1 MENRRSTR
9 MTADICL
16 ILEGTYPYVSGGVSS
31 WTHELIARQSHLKFH
46 IVCILPRD
54 QKDPEPMYTMAS
66 NVVGVTNIHLHRLQ
80 EGNTIAQNKATR
92 LFSELEQPLLN
103 ITTGTADLSDL
114 KRMMDAFAPF
124 RDTLGQDMLL
134 DSEAAWELVTH
145 MYQTSFADSSMLDYF
160 WSWRAIV
167 GGLYSL
173 LTAPLPKAK
182 AYHVMSTGFAGLYG
196 ARAYLE
202 TSRPV
207 ILTEHGIY
215 TNERRIEISSADWLE
230 ENASKAMTVDPTALH
245 LRDLWN
251 TTFVNYSRICYE
263 SCRYIITLFSGN
275 QQAQIADGADPEK
288 MQIIPNGVDIER
300 YGNIV
305 RKPHARP
312 TVALIGRVVPIKDV
326 KNYLRAVQLLVR
338 SLPDLRAFILGPTD
352 EDPLYAKEC
361 RDMVDYFG
369 LTHVVEFTGRVIID
383 DYLSEIDVLMFSS
396 ISEAQPL
403 TILEAG
409 ACGIPVVATDVGA
422 CAELL
427 LGKADESPPLG
438 AGGVVVPLANTQAL
452 AEGALKLLTNREF
465 HDQCG
470 AALKQRVAIYY
481 NKKDQHEAYRS
492 VYASCINQEEENY
505 GRHRIHA

>member
-1 MENRRSTR
+1 MEGSRR

-54 QKDPEPMYTMAS
+54 QKIVEPIYAMAP
-66 NVVGVTNIHLHRLQ
+66 NVIGVTNIRLHRLQ
-80 EGNTIAQNKATR
+80 EGGDLASAKAAR

-103 ITTGTADLSDL
+103 ITTGKANLADVKQMIDS
-114 KRMMDAFAPF
+114 FAPY
-124 RDTLGQDMLL
+124 RGSIGQNMLL

-145 MYQTSFADSSMLDYF
+145 MYEASFADSSMLDYF

-173 LTAPLPKAK
+173 LDAPLPKAK
-182 AYHVMSTGFAGLYG
+182 CYHVMSTGFAGFYA
-196 ARAYLE
+196 ARAHLE
-202 TSRPV
+202 TGRPV

-215 TNERRIEISSADWLE
+215 TNERRIEIASADWLG
-230 ENASKAMTVDPTALH
+230 ENASKAMTIDPTNLH
-245 LRDLWN
+245 LRDLWSN
-251 TTFVNYSRICYE
+251 TFANYSRICYE
-263 SCRYIITLFSGN
+263 ACTHIVTLFSGN
-275 QQAQIADGADPEK
+275 QQAQIADGADPAK
-288 MQIIPNGVDIER
+288 LSIIPNGIDVER
-300 YGNIV
+300 YGRIAH
-305 RKPHARP
+305 KDHTRP

-326 KNYLRAVQLLVR
+326 KNYLRAVQLLMR
-338 SLPDLRAFILGPTD
+338 SLPDIRAFILGPMD
-352 EDPLYAKEC
+352 EDPDYAQEC
-361 RDMVDYFG
+361 HDMVDYFG
-369 LTHVVEFTGRVIID
+369 LREVVEFTGRVTID
-383 DYLSEIDVLMFSS
+383 DYLPEIDVLMFSS

-427 LGKADESPPLG
+427 LGKEDETLKLG
-438 AGGVVVPLANTQAL
+438 AGGIVVPLANTQAL
-452 AEGALKLLTNREF
+452 AEGALKLLTDREF

-470 AALKQRVAIYY
+470 AALKARIATYY
-481 NKKDQHEAYRS
+481 NKKDQHEAYRAL
-492 VYASCINQEEENY
+492 YQSCANQEEEDH